1 MSRTPFQQGRFN
13 QLPAEPPRPH
23 EYFSLPSEQVKLTTP
38 GFGEHHV
45 FLKRVGSGPPLLL
58 VHGLM
63 TSSYSFR
70 YIIPQLAERFE
81 VFAPDL
87 PGAGRTLLE
96 GQDLNFSADSLAEW
110 LSAFVGAV
118 GIRGCDAVG
127 NSLGGYLC
135 MKAALRDHAL
145 FGRLVN
151 LHSPAR
157 PNLRLHALH
166 QALRVPGLQRGLS
179 AFIRRAPERWAHRNV
194 HYADEGLKSLE
205 EARVYGEPLTQAR
218 GARAFI
224 SYLAEALDP
233 RGFQELLS
241 ELEARSRRELPFPV
255 PLLLVYSDRD
265 PIVEPAHGDVLRRA
279 VPSADFMRL
288 PGVSHFPQVDAP
300 ELLLEALSA
309 FLSAPRQ

>member
-1 MSRTPFQQGRFN
+1 MSRTPFQQGRFE
-13 QLPAEPPRPH
+13 QLPAEPRRPH
-23 EYFSLPSEQVKLTTP
+23 DYFSLPSEEVPLAVP
-38 GFGEHHV
+38 GFGEHRV
-45 FLKRVGSGPPLLL
+45 FLKRAGSGPPLLL

-81 VFAPDL
+81 VLAPDL
-87 PGAGRTLLE
+87 PGAGRTRLS
-96 GQDLNFSADSLAEW
+96 DDASPDFSADSLAAW
-110 LSAFVGAV
+110 LQAFVDAV

-135 MKAALRDHAL
+135 MKAALRDHTL
-145 FGRLVN
+145 FGHLVN

-157 PNLRLHALH
+157 PNLRLRALH
-166 QALRVPGLQRGLS
+166 QALRVPGIQRGLS

-194 HYADEGLKSLE
+194 HYADESLKSLE
-205 EARVYGEPLTQAR
+205 EARAYGEPLTSER

-224 SYLAEALDP
+224 GYLAEALDP

-241 ELEARSRRELPFPV
+241 ELEARSRRGLPFPV

-265 PIVEPAHGDVLRRA
+265 PIVEPAHGDALRRV
-279 VPSADFMRL
+279 VPEADFVRI

-300 ELLLEALSA
+300 EVLLEALSA
-309 FLSAPRQ
+309 FLQR

>member
-1 MSRTPFQQGRFN
+1 MDRIPFKQGRFD

-23 EYFSLPSEQVKLTTP
+23 DYFNLPSEQVRLSTP
-38 GFGEHHV
+38 GFGEHRV

-63 TSSYSFR
+63 TSSYSYR
-70 YIIPQLAERFE
+70 YIIPELAQRFE

-87 PGAGRTLLE
+87 PGAGRTQLSVKKA
-96 GQDLNFSADSLAEW
+96 DFSADSLAEW
-110 LSAFVGAV
+110 LKALVDTL

-145 FGRLVN
+145 FRRLVN

-157 PNLRLHALH
+157 PNLRLRALH
-166 QALRVPGLQRGLS
+166 QALRLPGARLGLS
-179 AFIRRAPERWAHRNV
+179 AFVRRSPERWAHRHV
-194 HYADEGLKSLE
+194 HYADEGMKSLE
-205 EARVYGEPLTQAR
+205 ESRVYGEPLTYER
-218 GARAFI
+218 GARAFV
-224 SYLAEALDP
+224 SYLAETLDP
-233 RGFQELLS
+233 RGFDELLS
-241 ELEARSRRELPFPV
+241 ELEARTRRELPFPV

-265 PIVEPAHGDVLRRA
+265 PVVEPAHGDALLQA
-279 VPSADFMRL
+279 VPGAEFVRI

-300 ELLLEALSA
+300 EVLLQALGA
-309 FLSAPRQ
+309 FFR